1 MSANY
6 KLSVVRRPVLNI
18 PSSSDRIWNCRSS
31 ISISRVI
38 FCYYKSH
45 LYVVS
50 PLWSASA
57 LSHTFRERRRRRRLR
72 GPPSLVHLPRKPL
85 SFSPSFFAASKQET
99 GGLKEIEILHAQ
111 GLNQFSYIPF
121 YLRFWASSVARTQ
134 WCFLAAR
141 LSCFSSLLSRR
152 DDNKV
157 ISNLGERKQQEAKRI
172 TLF

>member
-1 MSANY
+1 MTEY
-6 KLSVVRRPVLNI
+6 GT
-18 PSSSDRIWNCRSS
+18 CRCS

-57 LSHTFRERRRRRRLR
+57 LSHTFRERRRRRLR
-72 GPPSLVHLPRKPL
+72 GPPSLVHLPRKPPCSL
-85 SFSPSFFAASKQET
+85 SFSAASKQET

-134 WCFLAAR
+134 WCFLATR
-141 LSCFSSLLSRR
+141 LSSFSSLLSRR